1 MLILEGDS
9 SLRGKIDYLISFTYK
24 GTEVKFQ
31 SISMKDISG
40 EVFDW
45 LYNNGYKFDGKSN
58 NSKNRKLL
66 NEVELENLIKT
77 TTYGRRSF
85 HNVAGKKLYLINSY
99 NSHILIEFIINMLVD
114 FGIDKNQIR
123 TDGFYV
129 FKTPKTKIKK
139 FGDKYFTGSEEIDVE
154 KEIENEEPI
163 DKMTFSKAA
172 QVILQEND
180 NDPMTGEEIWDE
192 IVSRDLVDT
201 TGKTPKSSLISIMR
215 IHSVNGN
222 TKRKLTEIFQIV
234 SLRPSKFIL
243 INPDEIQDVP
253 DVEEYE
259 IEMDDEILT
268 PSDFIKTSQKP
279 KVYVKSP
286 FRQSICI
293 LGPSGKGKSYTT
305 ELMLDQLENTKDSE
319 FEFIIPTAST
329 TGLLSQYSPKGEYI
343 KSRLGRMIMSSHNN
357 PERLFTAVFDECHK
371 SAVIEM
377 INDELLQCISTRRND
392 GKRFISVDEETGD
405 LYTGLSTHRGNLLIP
420 DNFGFIFLSS
430 KPDVI
435 ISNSDFFNRV
445 DIYVLTEQPP
455 KDADLSLDYDE
466 KGNVILPSYFTKI
479 EGKGKDTEDD
489 INNLLQ

>member
-1 MLILEGDS
+1 MQ
-9 SLRGKIDYLISFTYK
+9 KVSFIYK
-24 GTEVKFQ
+24 EVKKEITDNTARGALGKVIDF
-31 SISMKDISG
+31 
-40 EVFDW
+40 
-45 LYNNGYKFDGKSN
+45 LYLNGYSFSGPLHKSPT
-58 NSKNRKLL
+58 KKLL
-66 NEVELENLIKT
+66 NKEEYERVLNT
-77 TTYGRRSF
+77 QSYAPRNF
-85 HNVAGKKLYLINSY
+85 HKIVGEEKYIISNY
-99 NSHILIEFIINMLVD
+99 NTPLIEKFINKMLTN
-114 FGIDKNQIR
+114 FGTTEIE
-123 TDGFYV
+123 TTGFDV
-129 FKTPKTKIKK
+129 RLSGIKK
-139 FGDKYFTGSEEIDVE
+139 FGEIDE
-154 KEIENEEPI
+154 IDLDEDEIEPVNGL
-163 DKMTFSKAA
+163 TFAKAA
-172 QVILQEND
+172 QVILQENG
-180 NDPMTGEEIWDE
+180 NVPMTGEEIWDE
-192 IVSRDLVDT
+192 IVSRELVDT

-222 TKRKLTEIFQIV
+222 TKRKLTEIFKIV

-243 INPDEIQDVP
+243 INPEEIQDVP
-253 DVEEYE
+253 DVEVIETE
-259 IEMDDEILT
+259 IETDDVEILT
-268 PSDFIKTSQKP
+268 PSDFIKTSQKT

-305 ELMLDQLENTKDSE
+305 ELMLDQLENTEDSVA
-319 FEFIIPTAST
+319 EFIIPTAST
-329 TGLLSQYSPKGEYI
+329 TGLLSQYSPKGKYI
-343 KSRLGRMIMSSHNN
+343 NSRLGKMIMTAYNN
-357 PERLFTAVFDECHK
+357 PNKLVTAIFDECHK

-377 INDELLQCISTRRND
+377 INDELLQCISTRRNA

-405 LYTGLSTHRGNLLIP
+405 LYTGLSPHRGNLLIP

-479 EGKGKDTEDD
+479 EGKDKDAEDD